1 MIDITKAKLE
11 LKKYLDK
18 YEGKS
23 DLSFNLKVTHT
34 YHVAENSKNI
44 AEKLNLSKEDIE
56 LAELIGLLH
65 DIGRF
70 EELKITKELN
80 SIKFDHA
87 TYGSKMLFEK
97 GMIRNFVEDSQYDE
111 IIKKAIENHSKLTIE
126 KGLNERELLHSK
138 IIRDADKLDNYRVK
152 QEEKIEVI
160 FPKREIEKKIWKK
173 VY

>member
-11 LKKYLDK
+11 LKKFLDK
-18 YEGKS
+18 YEDKS

-34 YHVAENSKNI
+34 YYVAENSKNI

-56 LAELIGLLH
+56 LAELIGLMH

-87 TYGSKMLFEK
+87 TYGSKCYL
-97 GMIRNFVEDSQYDE
+97 
-111 IIKKAIENHSKLTIE
+111 KKE
-126 KGLNERELLHSK
+126 
-138 IIRDADKLDNYRVK
+138 
-152 QEEKIEVI
+152 
-160 FPKREIEKKIWKK
+160 
-173 VY
+173 